1 MDGIMSKRRKFVA
14 RAARGMNQLQTFDK
28 KRKFVSID
36 EWV

>member
-1 MDGIMSKRRKFVA
+1 MDGTMSKRRKLGA
-14 RAARGMNQLQTFDK
+14 RAVRGTTWSQIFDK